1 MLPRPGK
8 FPGLFRFPTIM
19 DARENSQLVFFLPPT
34 GGFDRILRL
43 TFANAREN
51 QINNDRHMPCQNCH
65 AVNYASKCVAEEIF
79 NGIL

>member
-1 MLPRPGK
+1 MLPRPWDLHGLFCFPYYPGCKGK
-8 FPGLFRFPTIM
+8 FPASLFSSANRW
-19 DARENSQLVFFLPPT
+19 L
-34 GGFDRILRL
+34 DRILRL

-51 QINNDRHMPCQNCH
+51 QIKNDRHMPCQNCH

>member
-8 FPGLFRFPTIM
+8 LPGLFRFPYYHECKGKFP
-19 DARENSQLVFFLPPT
+19 ASLFSSANRWL
-34 GGFDRILRL
+34 DRILRL

-51 QINNDRHMPCQNCH
+51 TRTNDRNIPCQNCH